1 MTGNVIH
8 IKNGDKSVDINMDMI
23 AGKDESCIYY
33 IQAVKNAKAELIAAY
48 VRRQDMA
55 HAYKDAIK
63 AVAEKANIDKGVLA
77 KYIKALADDTMENEQ
92 NRSQQLEMLF
102 SIPTD

>member
-8 IKNGDKSVDINMDMI
+8 LNGDASLDINGDINM
-23 AGKDESCIYY
+23 KEDESCIYY
-33 IQAVKNAKAELIAAY
+33 IQAVKDAKDELIAAY

-77 KYIKALADDTMENEQ
+77 KYIKALADDTMEDEQ
-92 NRSQQLEMLF
+92 NHSQQLEMLF

>member
-1 MTGNVIH
+1 
-8 IKNGDKSVDINMDMI
+8 
-23 AGKDESCIYY
+23 
-33 IQAVKNAKAELIAAY
+33 
-48 VRRQDMA
+48 MA

-77 KYIKALADDTMENEQ
+77 KYIKAMADDTMENEQ